1 MIPKVFDIAK
11 IMEELAPSASAEK
24 WDNVG
29 LLLGDYS
36 HLVKKI
42 MVCLDVTRNLVDE
55 AISKNADLI
64 ITHHPLIFEPLKNIR
79 INDYQGEL
87 IHLLIKN
94 NMSVYCA
101 HTNLDKAE
109 YGTDYALAYRLGLQ
123 EISALSVEESAQK
136 LYKIAVFIPEGHE
149 RKVFEEMAAAG
160 AGHIGNYSHCS
171 FNSSGIGTFLPLEG
185 TNPFIGQIG
194 SIESTKEIRLEMLV
208 PHGKLDD
215 VVNAMI
221 KAHPFEEVAY
231 DVYHLENR
239 TYNNGLGRIGILPK
253 RTKLGNFLKHL
264 CSLLNINRIDMS
276 GDLDKEILKVAVCA
290 GSGADM
296 AISAKNSGAELFVT
310 GEIKYHKALELKS
323 LGMPFVAAGHY
334 ATEAPVV
341 NCLIERL
348 QKITIA
354 LQYSVEILLP
364 ETVTDPFI
372 HW

>member
-1 MIPKVFDIAK
+1 
-11 IMEELAPSASAEK
+11 MEELAPSASAEK

-29 LLLGDYS
+29 LLLGDYN

-42 MVCLDVTRNLVDE
+42 MVCLDVTRELVDE
-55 AISKNADLI
+55 AVSLNIDLI
-64 ITHHPLIFEPLKNIR
+64 IAHHPLIFEPIKSIR
-79 INDYQGEL
+79 KNDYQGEL

-94 NMSVYCA
+94 NISVYCA

-109 YGTDYALAYRLGLQ
+109 YGTDYALALRLGLR

-136 LYKIAVFIPEGHE
+136 LCKIAVFIPVGHE
-149 RKVFEEMAAAG
+149 RKVFEAMTAAG

-171 FNSSGIGTFLPLEG
+171 FSTSGIGTFLPLEG
-185 TNPFIGQIG
+185 TNPYIGQIG
-194 SIESTKEIRLEMLV
+194 SIESTKEIRLEMVV
-208 PHGKLDD
+208 PHSKFDY

-221 KAHPFEEVAY
+221 NAHPYEEVAY
-231 DVYHLENR
+231 DAYHLENR
-239 TYNNGLGRIGILPK
+239 TYRHGLGRIGTLSK
-253 RTKLGNFLKHL
+253 RIRLGGYLKHL
-264 CSLLNINRIDMS
+264 CSLLNIERIDVS
-276 GDLDKEILKVAVCA
+276 GDLDKEILRVAVCA

-296 AISAKNSGAELFVT
+296 AISAKDSGADLFVT

-323 LGMPFVAAGHY
+323 MGMPFVAAGHY

-354 LQYSVEILLP
+354 LQYNVEILLS

-372 HW
+372 H